1 MKKTRI
7 RIFFL
12 PFLLVLLTG
21 PFPLLHE
28 TAKAQEKTDTSKT
41 VPLEITPGME
51 FSYLCTSDD
60 SVLLTARLTYRRDR
74 DIIALEYAKVD
85 FSAGNDKIN
94 NKLASVRTDS
104 TGTASVKVSVKNGVP
119 SGTAGV
125 IRYGASFAGEGK
137 YLAASESFQ
146 AKPARLVVAFFEQ
159 DSVKTVRVTASQEDK
174 NGVWIPVGG
183 QTVKLYVPSLYRPLP
198 IGEIALDESGT
209 GTLEFPKTLVG
220 DSLGNIVVMAQ
231 IEENDLFGNVLGKNT
246 INWAV
251 PKHLIPQ
258 DKPSREL
265 WTPVAPL
272 WMIITLVIL
281 LAGVWAHYVYAVIQL
296 IKIKRSSKVNT
307 LADKY

>member
-21 PFPLLHE
+21 AFLLLCE
-28 TAKAQEKTDTSKT
+28 PSEAQEQTDTNKT
-41 VPLEITPGME
+41 VPSEITPGME
-51 FSYLCTSDD
+51 FTYLCTSDD
-60 SVLLTARLTYRRDR
+60 SVLLTARLTYRKDR
-74 DIIALEYAKVD
+74 DIIALENAVVE
-85 FSAGNDKIN
+85 FSAGNDKGK
-94 NKLASVRTDS
+94 NKLAALKTDS
-104 TGTASVKVSVKNGVP
+104 TGTASVKVSVKTGIP
-119 SGTAGV
+119 SGTEGV
-125 IRYGASFAGEGK
+125 IKYGASFTGEGK

-146 AKPARLVVAFFEQ
+146 AKPARLIIEFFEQ

-174 NGVWIPVGG
+174 KGDRIPLGG

-246 INWAV
+246 INWAI

-258 DKPSREL
+258 ETPSREL

-272 WMIITLVIL
+272 WMIITLIIL

-296 IKIKRSSKVNT
+296 VRIKRSSKVNT
-307 LADKY
+307 YADKY